1 MKQMLYHYTKTFL
14 EKNQLFTR
22 EILEKY
28 DLGRMYDVY
37 DKWPQIAKDAYNS
50 EIEAVDFKD
59 IDHVVF
65 SGMGGSGTIGDL
77 FSSILSK
84 TNLHTTVVK
93 GYVLPKTVDENT
105 LVVATSVSG
114 DTAETLY
121 TLESAS
127 KKNCKVIGF
136 SSGGMIE
143 SFCTKNNI
151 QYRKIPEIHSPRASF
166 PNFVYSILKTLNSIT
181 PIDKQEIME
190 SINLLENISQEIS
203 SANLSETNPSLDL
216 AEWLNGIPV
225 IYYPWGLQAAAIR
238 FKNSL
243 QENAKTHAIVEDVIE
258 SGHNGIVSWERSSK
272 MVSVMIEGTD
282 DHIKTK
288 ERWKILRQ
296 YFKENDI
303 RYKEIFTVDGGILSK
318 ILCLIY
324 QLDYA
329 TIFHAMLLGIDPSPV
344 KSIDYFKERL

>member
-50 EIEAVDFKD
+50 EIETVDFKD

-65 SGMGGSGTIGDL
+65 TGMGGSGTIGDL

-151 QYRKIPEIHSPRASF
+151 QYRKIPKIHSPRASF
-166 PNFVYSILKTLNSIT
+166 PNFAYSILKTLNSIT

-243 QENAKTHAIVEDVIE
+243 QENAKTHAIVEDIIE
-258 SGHNGIVSWERSSK
+258 SGHNGIVSWERPSD
-272 MVSVMIEGTD
+272 MVPVMIEGTD
-282 DHIKTK
+282 DHSKTK
-288 ERWKILRQ
+288 QRWEILRQ

-303 RYKEIFTVDGGILSK
+303 QYKEIFSVDGGILSK
-318 ILCLIY
+318 IVCLIY
-324 QLDYA
+324 ILDYA
-329 TIFHAMLLGIDPSPV
+329 TIYHAVRLGIDPSPI
-344 KSIDYFKERL
+344 KSIDFIKKRL

>member
-1 MKQMLYHYTKTFL
+1 LLTK
-14 EKNQLFTR
+14 

-28 DLGRMYDVY
+28 DPDKMYDVY

-50 EIEAVDFKD
+50 ELELVDFKD

-84 TNLHTTVVK
+84 TNIHTTIVK
-93 GYVLPKTVDENT
+93 GYVLPKTVDDNT

-114 DTAETLY
+114 DTAETIS

-136 SSGGMIE
+136 SSGGMLE

-151 QYRKIPEIHSPRASF
+151 QYRKIPQIHSPRTSF
-166 PNFVYSILKTLNSIT
+166 LNFSYSILKTLNSII
-181 PIDKQEIME
+181 PIDKQEITQ
-190 SINLLENISQEIS
+190 SIKLLENISQEIS

-216 AEWLNGIPV
+216 ANWIDGIPV

-243 QENAKTHAIVEDVIE
+243 QENTKTHAIVEDVIE
-258 SGHNGIVSWERSSK
+258 SSHNGIVSWEKSSK
-272 MVSVMIEGTD
+272 MVPIMIEGID
-282 DHIKTK
+282 DHVKTK
-288 ERWKILRQ
+288 ERWEILRQ
-296 YFKENDI
+296 YFDENQI
-303 RYKEIFTVDGGILSK
+303 KFKEIFTVDGGILSK
-318 ILCLIY
+318 IVCLIY
-324 QLDYA
+324 ILDYA
-329 TIFHAMLLGIDPSPV
+329 TIYHAVRLGIDPSPI
-344 KSIDYFKERL
+344 KSIDFIKKRL

>member
-1 MKQMLYHYTKTFL
+1 MI
-14 EKNQLFTR
+14 TR
-22 EILEKY
+22 EILEKHDPEGIY
-28 DLGRMYDVY
+28 SVY

-50 EIEAVDFKD
+50 EIESSDFKD

-65 SGMGGSGTIGDL
+65 SGMGGSGTMGDL

-84 TNLHTTVVK
+84 TEIHTTVVK
-93 GYVLPKTVDENT
+93 GYELPKTVDDNT

-114 DTAETLY
+114 NSAETLT

-127 KKNCKVIGF
+127 KTNCKVIGF

-143 SFCTKNNI
+143 SFCIKNNLEF
-151 QYRKIPEIHSPRASF
+151 RKISKIHSPRASF
-166 PNFVYSILKTLNSIT
+166 PNFVYSILKTLNSII
-181 PIDKQEIME
+181 PIDSKEITQ
-190 SINLLENISQEIS
+190 SITLLENLSKKIS
-203 SANLSETNPSLDL
+203 STNLSIENPSLNL
-216 AEWLNGIPV
+216 ALWIAGVPV

-243 QENAKTHAIVEDVIE
+243 QENAKTHAIIEDVIE
-258 SGHNGIVSWERSSK
+258 SGHNGIVSWERDSD
-272 MVSVMIEGTD
+272 MIPIMIEGVD
-282 DHIKTK
+282 DHPKTK

-296 YFKENDI
+296 YFDENQI
-303 RYKEIFTVDGGILSK
+303 SYKEISSVNGGILSK

-329 TIFHAMLLGIDPSPV
+329 TIYHAIQLGIDPSPI
-344 KSIDYFKERL
+344 KSIDFIKERL

>member
-1 MKQMLYHYTKTFL
+1 M

-22 EILEKY
+22 EILEKF
-28 DLGRMYDVY
+28 DPSRMHNVY

-50 EIEAVDFKD
+50 DLEAADFKD

-65 SGMGGSGTIGDL
+65 SGMGGSGAIGDL

-84 TNLHTTVVK
+84 TNIHTTVVK
-93 GYVLPKTVDENT
+93 GYVLPKTVDANT

-114 DTAETLY
+114 DTAETLS

-127 KKNCKVIGF
+127 KKNCKLIGF
-136 SSGGMIE
+136 SSGGVME

-151 QYRKIPEIHSPRASF
+151 QYRKISEIHSPRASF

>member
-1 MKQMLYHYTKTFL
+1 LLTK
-14 EKNQLFTR
+14 
-22 EILEKY
+22 EILEKF
-28 DLGRMYDVY
+28 DPDRMHNVY
-37 DKWPQIAKDAYNS
+37 DRWPQIAKDAYNS
-50 EIEAVDFKD
+50 ELEAVDFKD

-84 TNLHTTVVK
+84 TNIHTTVVK

-114 DTAETLY
+114 DTAETIS

-136 SSGGMIE
+136 SSGGMLE

-151 QYRKIPEIHSPRASF
+151 QYRKIPKIHSPRTSF
-166 PNFVYSILKTLNSIT
+166 LNFSYSILKTLNSII
-181 PIDKQEIME
+181 PIEKQGIIQ

-216 AEWLNGIPV
+216 ANWIDGIPV
-225 IYYPWGLQAAAIR
+225 IYYPWGLQAVAIR

-243 QENAKTHAIVEDVIE
+243 QENAKTHAIAEDVIE
-258 SGHNGIVSWERSSK
+258 SGHNGIVSWERPSD
-272 MVSVMIEGTD
+272 MIPVMIEGTD
-282 DHIKTK
+282 DHTKTK
-288 ERWKILRQ
+288 ERWEILRQ
-296 YFKENDI
+296 YFDENQI
-303 RYKEIFTVDGGILSK
+303 KYKEIFTVDGGILSK
-318 ILCLIY
+318 IVCLIY
-324 QLDYA
+324 LLDYA
-329 TIFHAMLLGIDPSPV
+329 TIYHAIRLGIDPSPI
-344 KSIDYFKERL
+344 KSIDFIKKRL